1 VVGDKWSDVEL
12 GQRAGA
18 HSILVQSG
26 FAPDDPG
33 NVRPPHI
40 SDPDFI
46 AHTITEAADWI
57 VQWITKD

>member
-1 VVGDKWSDVEL
+1 VEL

-18 HSILVQSG
+18 LSILVQSG

-33 NVRPPHI
+33 NVRPAHL

-46 AHTITEAADWI
+46 AHTILEAAEWI
-57 VQWITKD
+57 LQRTSKLTE